1 MCILVLIYLFKSIHL
16 TIKIVL
22 KMNNFRKIIGI
33 LLLIAVFIVSCDK
46 DSLNTKPLD
55 KISSAATWAD
65 GPLSEAFVFNVYSFL
80 GYGGFEEQ
88 ALAAY
93 TDEAMFTHSGR
104 NINPFTEGSESPSSV
119 AWQSPTY
126 EWGNMYLA
134 IRQANVGL
142 ENLPK
147 ATFDDAKLKEKLIGE
162 VRFLRAYYY
171 QQLLRFYG
179 GVPLISKS
187 YGLNEDYTVARN
199 TYEDCVKFIVA
210 DLDEAIKLLDGKP
223 TVAGRASKLAAM
235 ALKARVLLYAAS
247 DLHDGPTAKA
257 KSTVLSG
264 YANLDLVAYA
274 SGDRAARWS
283 AAKVAAKAVLDA
295 STGYK
300 LNLTAP
306 VSAEEGRNNYISI
319 AMGGQSAV
327 GDASATSELILQRT
341 HTALYTAEDNWP
353 LGGIHYGINNGPN
366 GYHNWAGNTPIQQLV
381 DDYEMMDGTKFDW
394 NNAVHK
400 ADPYSNRDPRFDATV
415 LHDGSNWKPRPSDVA
430 GLDPANQIQTGYYD
444 DGAGGKI
451 NGIDTRESAVE
462 NWNGSRTHY
471 YTRKFIDPNP
481 ALADN
486 QSSAQVVP
494 WPFIRYTEMALSY
507 AEAAI
512 ETGDE
517 TEARKWINKIRFR
530 AGMPAINDAGDAL
543 RARLRNER
551 RIELVY
557 EEHRY
562 HDARRWMVAPTTVG
576 RGIKAINVEA
586 KLKAG
591 ATARKP
597 YRYDKAVYN
606 YIYTVEDNTSNETRK
621 WDDKMYYR
629 VLATNEGKRN
639 TKLVQNPG
647 YPKTW

>member
-1 MCILVLIYLFKSIHL
+1 MLS
-16 TIKIVL
+16 T
-22 KMNNFRKIIGI
+22 
-33 LLLIAVFIVSCDK
+33 VFILSCDK
-46 DSLNTKPLD
+46 DALNTKPLD
-55 KISSAATWAD
+55 KISSVATWAD
-65 GPLSEAFVFNVYSFL
+65 GALSEAFVFNVYSFL

-104 NINPFTEGSESPSSV
+104 NINTFTEGSESPANV
-119 AWQSPTY
+119 AWQSGTY

-147 ATFDDAKLKEKLIGE
+147 ATFTDAKLKEKLTGE
-162 VRFLRAYYY
+162 VHFLRAYYY
-171 QQLLRFYG
+171 HQLLRYYG

-187 YGLNEDYTVARN
+187 YGLNEDYTAPRN
-199 TYEDCVKFIVA
+199 TYDECVKFIVS
-210 DLDEAIKLLDGKP
+210 DLDNAIKLLDGKP

-257 KSTVLSG
+257 KSSVLSG
-264 YANLDLVAYA
+264 YSNLDLVAYA
-274 SGDRAARWS
+274 SGDRTARWN
-283 AAKVAAKAVLDA
+283 AAKAAAKAVLDA
-295 STGYK
+295 GKGYK
-300 LNLTAP
+300 LDLTAP
-306 VSAEEGRNNYISI
+306 VSAEEGKNNYISI

-327 GDASATSELILQRT
+327 GDAAAATELILQRT
-341 HTALYTAEDNWP
+341 HTALYTQEDNWP

-394 NNAVHK
+394 NKAEHK
-400 ADPYSNRDPRFDATV
+400 AAPFEKRDPRFYGTV
-415 LHDGSNWKPRPSDVA
+415 LYDGAPWKPRPSDVA
-430 GLDPANQIQTGYYD
+430 ALDPANQIQTGYYP
-444 DGAGGKI
+444 DGAGGKL
-451 NGIDTRESAVE
+451 NGIDTRESAIE

-486 QSSAQVVP
+486 QSSAQVIP

-507 AEAAI
+507 AEAAA
-512 ETGDE
+512 ETGE
-517 TEARKWINKIRFR
+517 EVEARNWINKIRFR
-530 AGMPAINDAGDAL
+530 AGMPAITDAGTAL
-543 RARLRNER
+543 KDRIRNER
-551 RIELVY
+551 RIELAY

-562 HDARRWMVAPTTVG
+562 HDARRWMIASTTVG
-576 RGIKAINVEA
+576 RGIKKINVEA

-591 ATARKP
+591 ATVRKP
-597 YRYDKAVYN
+597 YRFDKTVYD
-606 YIYTVEDNTSNETRK
+606 YIYTLEDDTSNETRK
-621 WDDKMYYR
+621 WNDKMYYR
-629 VLATNEGKRN
+629 VLSRDEVQRN
-639 TKLVQNPG
+639 PKLVQNPG
-647 YPKTW
+647 Y